1 MHPPHRSVDDDGAA
15 IALRRPEEVSVLV
28 DAVRGEEEVV
38 AEPLERDAEAQA
50 MADDRLQRALVVVVS
65 RSQHVTCHR
74 SPEVGGFTAESG
86 EHGATRDAAARV
98 HAVGVGDVHGGVSE
112 EREGLRV
119 GEGTAGEDVRV
130 EHEGEL
136 EGEIGVV
143 QDTCVPLLRQRN
155 QVRAVHGDEH
165 VEQSRG
171 AHGKVAVGHQGDVRS
186 RLHRPD
192 HLARVVD
199 LVSIT
204 RPTALARVRVE
215 HHALLEERRGGRRK
229 RGVGAVASH
238 SGQRD
243 SQDTYFTWSGQPAG
257 ME

>member
-1 MHPPHRSVDDDGAA
+1 M
-15 IALRRPEEVSVLV
+15 SVLV

-38 AEPLERDAEAQA
+38 AEPLERDAEAQS
-50 MADDRLQRALVVVVS
+50 MADDRLQRSLVVVVS
-65 RSQHVTCHR
+65 RSQHVTCHC

-86 EHGATRDAAARV
+86 EHGATGDAAACV

-119 GEGTAGEDVRV
+119 GQGTAGEDVRV

-136 EGEIGVV
+136 EGEIRVV

-165 VEQSRG
+165 VQQSRG

-186 RLHRPD
+186 RLHRTD
-192 HLARVVD
+192 HLACVMD

-204 RPTALARVRVE
+204 RSTALARVRVE
-215 HHALLEERRGGRRK
+215 HHSLLEERRWGRRI
-229 RGVGAVASH
+229 RGIGTITTH
-238 SGQRD
+238 SGQRH
-243 SQDTYFTWSGQPAG
+243 SKTPTSSGADNPRG
-257 ME
+257 